1 MISCIPYSTT
11 FFTPSNLDAFKAAL
25 GNQSGGM
32 DEFMKFMMIMS
43 MMGGGRGGGFGGGGY
58 GGSQYGYGG
67 VNPGGVQ
74 SAYNPWQNIQSAVDE
89 LVELQEVITKLSASQ
104 LNANVKL

>member
-1 MISCIPYSTT
+1 
-11 FFTPSNLDAFKAAL
+11 
-25 GNQSGGM
+25 
-32 DEFMKFMMIMS
+32 MS

-74 SAYNPWQNIQSAVDE
+74 SAYNPWQNIQSAVDAFKS
-89 LVELQEVITKLSASQ
+89 LPGLLGTGNINTGNSG
-104 LNANVKL
+104 N